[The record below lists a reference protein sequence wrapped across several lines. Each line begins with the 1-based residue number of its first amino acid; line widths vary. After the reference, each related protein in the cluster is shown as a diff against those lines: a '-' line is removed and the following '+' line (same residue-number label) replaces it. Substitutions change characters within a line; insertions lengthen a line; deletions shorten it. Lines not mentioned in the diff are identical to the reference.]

1 MDLLL
6 LAKVLWRKMWILIS
20 IPVIAAVAAYLF
32 TINTVDMYKSVA
44 QISTG
49 FTMNDQVQLSDEKF
63 NIRDADIK
71 FSNLLNSMNAALSAN
86 LVSYRLLLHDVEF
99 PEEAFRQP
107 DPQTFRPSPDEIDRF
122 KAFIR
127 QKLDSASPLSTSD
140 KEYGLARKF
149 MNAYGYSYPFVKGG
163 LVIGRVPNTDF
174 IQVEFTSEHPGLSA
188 LASNAF
194 CEEFIRYYRS
204 LKTERSGE
212 SVEFLK
218 QLVDDKKAVLDEK
231 LETQK
236 IFKSSNSLMDVHR
249 EGEAKLTQI
258 SELER
263 LRDDTRSKTHKLE
276 LMIQRLKDELNGAG
290 SPGVATVNNQRIID
304 LRERITRLNERYIT
318 GGSTNQTLLDSLNVL
333 REQLRIQMD
342 NASRQLPS
350 QTPAVSVA
358 DLQSKLKDAE
368 IEYKVE
374 RSNLAMAEAKIRNL
388 QYSFSGYASKEAKL
402 DAIQK
407 EVDLASQE
415 YLDAVNKYNEGK
427 NRMLSSSSLRQVL
440 IAMPPVNPESSKRIL
455 IIGAAAFVS
464 LTICLF
470 VIVALELLDLS
481 IRTPDKFKRIV
492 GLPMVGMLNKID
504 SRNFNIRNYF
514 NQATASEETE
524 MYKSLLR
531 KLRHEMENMNGKV
544 FLFTSPK
551 KKDGKTFT
559 MFSLSYV
566 LSLINKRILIIDTNF
581 KNNSLSQILVKPQ
594 TEIKVIEGRKARL
607 LIGSAKKKVE
617 NEDDDNDFE
626 TENTYD
632 LINPTKYKNIF
643 IVGNA
648 GGGNESPAEILSGRD
663 FNNLISVLV
672 DSFDYILMEGASLND
687 YSDTK
692 ELVKYADKVIAVFS
706 AESPIKQLDK
716 ESIAYFKSLGKKFG
730 GCILNKVDTKDLK
743 L

>member
-1 MDLLL
+1 
-6 LAKVLWRKMWILIS
+6 
-20 IPVIAAVAAYLF
+20 
-32 TINTVDMYKSVA
+32 
-44 QISTG
+44 
-49 FTMNDQVQLSDEKF
+49 
-63 NIRDADIK
+63 
-71 FSNLLNSMNAALSAN
+71 
-86 LVSYRLLLHDVEF
+86 
-99 PEEAFRQP
+99 
-107 DPQTFRPSPDEIDRF
+107 
-122 KAFIR
+122 
-127 QKLDSASPLSTSD
+127 
-140 KEYGLARKF
+140 

-188 LASNAF
+188 LAANSF

-258 SELER
+258 SELEK

-276 LMIQRLKDELNGAG
+276 LTIQRLKDELSGAG

-318 GGSTNQTLLDSLNVL
+318 EGSTSQTLLDSLNVL

-455 IIGAAAFVS
+455 IIGAAAFSS

-481 IRTPDKFKRIV
+481 IRTTDKFKRIV

>member
-20 IPVIAAVAAYLF
+20 IPVIAAAAAYLF
-32 TINTVDMYKSVA
+32 TINTVDMYRSVA

-49 FTMNDQVQLSDEKF
+49 FTINDQVQLTEEKF

-71 FSNLLNSMNAALSAN
+71 FSNLLNSMNSSVSIN
-86 LVSYRLLLHDVEF
+86 LISYRLLLHDLEF
-99 PEEAFRQP
+99 PDEAFRTP
-107 DPQTFRPSPDEIDRF
+107 DIQVFKTTTEEIDRVKTF
-122 KAFIR
+122 LRA
-127 QKLDSASPLSTSD
+127 KLDSLAPLSTSD
-140 KEYGLARKF
+140 PEYALVRKF
-149 MNAYGYSYPFVKGG
+149 LNAYNYGFVFVRDA
-163 LVIGRVPNTDF
+163 LTISRVPNTDF
-174 IQVEFTSEHPGLSA
+174 IQVDFVSENPRLSA
-188 LASNAF
+188 LAANSF
-194 CEEFIRYYRS
+194 CEEFIRYYGS
-204 LKTERSGE
+204 IKTERTGE

-236 IFKSSNSLMDVHR
+236 IFKSDNHLMDVQR
-249 EGEAKLTQI
+249 EGEAKMGQL
-258 SELER
+258 SELETQ
-263 LRDDTRSKTHKLE
+263 RDDIRSRMHKLE
-276 LMIQRLKDELNGAG
+276 LTIQRLQDDLNNYG
-290 SPGVATVNNQRIID
+290 SSTTTVNNQKIID

-318 GGSTNQTLLDSLNVL
+318 GGSSSQVLLDSLNSL
-333 REQLRIQMD
+333 REQLRVQMESS
-342 NASRQLPS
+342 SRKLPS
-350 QTPAVSVA
+350 QTPVVSIA
-358 DLQSKLKDAE
+358 DIESRLKDAE

-374 RSNLAMAEAKIRNL
+374 RSSLAHTEAKIRGL

-402 DAIQK
+402 GAIQK

-415 YLDAVNKYNEGK
+415 YLDAVNKFNEAK
-427 NRMLSSSSLRQVL
+427 NRLLSASSLRQVTVA
-440 IAMPPVNPESSKRIL
+440 IPPLSPESSKRIL
-455 IIGAAAFVS
+455 IIALAAFSS
-464 LTICLF
+464 LAICLF
-470 VIVALELLDLS
+470 VIVSLELLDFS
-481 IRTPDKFKRIV
+481 IRTPEKFKRIV
-492 GLPMVGMLNKID
+492 GLHMAGTLNKID
-504 SRNFNIRNYF
+504 SKNFNIRNVF
-514 NQATASEETE
+514 SQTSTNEETE

-531 KLRHEMENMNGKV
+531 KLRHEVENMNGKV
-544 FLFTSPK
+544 LLFTSPK

-566 LSLINKRILIIDTNF
+566 LSLINKRVLIIDTNF

-607 LIGSAKKKVE
+607 LIGSAKKKNE
-617 NEDDDNDFE
+617 NGDDDNDFE

-663 FNNLISVLV
+663 FNNLIAVLV
-672 DSFDYILMEGASLND
+672 DSFDYILMEGAALND

-706 AESPIKQLDK
+706 AESAVKQLDK
-716 ESIAYFKSLGKKFG
+716 DSIAYFKSLGKKFG
-730 GCILNKVDTKDLK
+730 GAILNRVDTKDLK